1 MQKIKDFWNKDKKNK
16 IILITN
22 NPDHLLLRL
31 WPNNGSLRPRS
42 SYPHHH
48 IRHSVLGSI
57 LISTLS
63 ECRSALFR
71 AP

>member
-16 IILITN
+16 IILIFN

-42 SYPHHH
+42 SYHHH

-57 LISTLS
+57 LFSTLS
-63 ECRSALFR
+63 DFR